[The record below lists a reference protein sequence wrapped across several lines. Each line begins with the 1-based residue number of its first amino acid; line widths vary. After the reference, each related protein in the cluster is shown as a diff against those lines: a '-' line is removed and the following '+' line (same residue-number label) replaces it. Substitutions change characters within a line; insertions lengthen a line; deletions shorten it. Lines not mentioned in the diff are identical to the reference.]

1 MSYSFKVRGVDK
13 GHTKDH
19 VAAELLRVV
28 ATQPMHHRDSQLA
41 LAAATAFI
49 DLIHDDATKDIGVT
63 VSGSLGW
70 NGSSPDEQITTGN
83 VSVSV
88 YLVDKDAA

>member
-1 MSYSFKVRGVDK
+1 MSYLSSVRGVDK

-49 DLIHDDATKDIGVT
+49 DLLHDDATKDIRVT
-63 VSGSLGW
+63 VSGSLSW
-70 NGSSPDEQITTGN
+70 NTPDEQITHGS
-83 VSVSV
+83 VSVSA
-88 YLVDKDAA
+88 YLVDRVEA

>member
-1 MSYSFKVRGVDK
+1 MSYSFSVRGVDK

-49 DLIHDDATKDIGVT
+49 DLLHDDATKDISVT
-63 VSGSLGW
+63 VSGSLSW
-70 NGSSPDEQITTGN
+70 NGQSPDEEITHGN

-88 YLVDKDAA
+88 GLMPKA